1 MSKHPEWRDEQQRV
15 DFVVSEIEIREK
27 TLKAKLGNIKGDV
40 IEIRKNFW
48 DDVTVNL
55 DNAEEAAETFASIK
69 QQAELM
75 SERERSHRHDVR
87 QLKNLHKL
95 KNSPYFGRI
104 DFVESGESQT
114 ESIYIG
120 TASFVDQEGID
131 FYVYDWRAPISSL
144 YYDYGPG
151 QGSYATPSGLIS
163 GEITLKKQFIIR
175 NGEIKHLF
183 HTGITIGDELLQE
196 VLGNASDSQM
206 KSIVAT
212 IQKEQNQIIRN
223 EKGRLLIVQGV
234 AGSGKTSAALQR
246 IAYLL
251 YRYRDTLLADEIVLF
266 SPNPLFNSYISTVLP
281 ELGEE
286 NMQQTTFQ
294 DYLEH
299 RLGEKW
305 TLEDPFSQ
313 MEYVLTSKE
322 DPAYA
327 ARIESIKVKSS
338 LEWIVYLDQFISSLE
353 QEGLM
358 FNDITFRGRILFQKE
373 TIYQYFYE
381 LDADISIPNRMNML
395 VERLLREVR
404 EFELKEKYEEWVEQE
419 VELLDSETLLKVHQK
434 VEKEKQKDSDDFY
447 EFDREQELL
456 QSLVIKRKL
465 KIVRK
470 TIENYS
476 FLDVK
481 AIYLKLFQTKT
492 NEVFNNVLW
501 PEICFM
507 TIDQIQ
513 QGHFLYEDATP
524 YLYLKGKLEGFHVNT
539 TIKHVFIDEAQDY
552 SPFQFA
558 FIKNMFPRAKWSVLG
573 DFNQS
578 IYVHSKRSSFT
589 ALESLFEPQNIQKNT
604 LTQSYRSTRQI
615 IDFAKHILDAEID
628 PFNRS
633 GDKPTIIK
641 AKNEQDLNQLLL
653 NRINDISK
661 KHKTIAVICK
671 TARESELLYKQIQN
685 KVDVR
690 LITKNSTGY
699 ESGIVIIPSYL
710 AKGVEFDAVIVF
722 NVSETIYN
730 QNSEPKLLYTVCTR
744 AMHSLDLLYRDKLS
758 PLLTSVKRETYH
770 FQG

>member
-1 MSKHPEWRDEQQRV
+1 MSKHPEWQDEQQRV

-27 TLKAKLGNIKGDV
+27 TLKEKLGNIKGDV

-151 QGSYATPSGLIS
+151 QGSYDTPSGLIS

-322 DPAYA
+322 DPA
-327 ARIESIKVKSS
+327 
-338 LEWIVYLDQFISSLE
+338 
-353 QEGLM
+353 
-358 FNDITFRGRILFQKE
+358 
-373 TIYQYFYE
+373 
-381 LDADISIPNRMNML
+381 
-395 VERLLREVR
+395 
-404 EFELKEKYEEWVEQE
+404 
-419 VELLDSETLLKVHQK
+419 
-434 VEKEKQKDSDDFY
+434 
-447 EFDREQELL
+447 
-456 QSLVIKRKL
+456 
-465 KIVRK
+465 
-470 TIENYS
+470 
-476 FLDVK
+476 
-481 AIYLKLFQTKT
+481 
-492 NEVFNNVLW
+492 
-501 PEICFM
+501 
-507 TIDQIQ
+507 
-513 QGHFLYEDATP
+513 
-524 YLYLKGKLEGFHVNT
+524 
-539 TIKHVFIDEAQDY
+539 
-552 SPFQFA
+552 
-558 FIKNMFPRAKWSVLG
+558 
-573 DFNQS
+573 
-578 IYVHSKRSSFT
+578 
-589 ALESLFEPQNIQKNT
+589 
-604 LTQSYRSTRQI
+604 
-615 IDFAKHILDAEID
+615 
-628 PFNRS
+628 
-633 GDKPTIIK
+633 
-641 AKNEQDLNQLLL
+641 
-653 NRINDISK
+653 
-661 KHKTIAVICK
+661 
-671 TARESELLYKQIQN
+671 
-685 KVDVR
+685 
-690 LITKNSTGY
+690 
-699 ESGIVIIPSYL
+699 
-710 AKGVEFDAVIVF
+710 
-722 NVSETIYN
+722 
-730 QNSEPKLLYTVCTR
+730 
-744 AMHSLDLLYRDKLS
+744 
-758 PLLTSVKRETYH
+758 
-770 FQG
+770 